1 MELIAESVDVS
12 AVWKDSIHGRA
23 LRRIKALLTSAPY
36 LQLPDP
42 IRPYRIHV
50 DGCLRHRGKGAVL
63 LQQSRLWT
71 PPYNPDPEATPP
83 EAPWTPVAYW
93 SKKLSKAERK
103 NYSATA
109 VEASAMHDCIMYWA
123 PYLENGMEFEVIVD
137 RQALVYLATAP
148 AATENKHI
156 IQMVTRLQ
164 RFPFRV
170 RYRKGSEHQD
180 ADALSRLPLFQD
192 VINEPLDEANSVLTK
207 LWKKM

>member
-1 MELIAESVDVS
+1 M
-12 AVWKDSIHGRA
+12 
-23 LRRIKALLTSAPY
+23 
-36 LQLPDP
+36 
-42 IRPYRIHV
+42 
-50 DGCLRHRGKGAVL
+50 DGCLKHRGKGAVL

-137 RQALVYLATAP
+137 HQALVYLATAP

-192 VINEPLDEANSVLTK
+192 VINEPLDEASSGFDK
-207 LWKKM
+207 IMEKMCERYYGKCP